1 MSGARSYVE
10 FLLNGREFAVPLEDV
25 REIIAL
31 PDITP
36 LPMASANVRGMINLR
51 GEVMPV
57 VDLDSRLGSYT
68 EKKGERKEVLILNM
82 EGYSLGVVVEQAQ
95 QVVEMEEESIEIEE
109 GAGKGIVR
117 GVVHYNEKLVVVLD
131 SERILNIDRESLEKI
146 RKNRKKET
154 SEAREQH
161 GASSRQ
167 IVTFDLEGEVYAFPL
182 EDVQEIL
189 RYQDPVPVPDS
200 PAFVKG
206 VLHVRGSILPV
217 LSLRKRL
224 QLGDTSFRPEA
235 GKILVG
241 DYGLFR
247 IGFIAD
253 GIREVLTV
261 TENEISPPPGVT
273 RSEKG
278 PSSVIGIVHT
288 RGQVIALLGKDGLV
302 DREAMASMTGEMQKD
317 SLLRQKGE
325 ERETFVV
332 FLVAGQAMGL
342 PITTI
347 REINRLDEIA
357 RLPGMPSYVEGIM
370 NLRGEIVPALSLAKR
385 LAMGSS
391 EGVEEKDRRVL
402 VIETGDTLA
411 GFIVDEVSGVA
422 EVPRSKIGAPPLLRD
437 ARMEFG
443 EAAEVV
449 QRVARIREED
459 RERIILLVDQEK
471 ILSPKEARALR
482 EAAGA

>member
-1 MSGARSYVE
+1 MSNTRSYVE

-51 GEVMPV
+51 VEVMPV

-95 QVVEMEEESIEIEE
+95 QVVELEEESIEIEE
-109 GAGKGIVR
+109 GTGGIVR
-117 GVVHYNEKLVVVLD
+117 GVVHYNEKLMVVLD

-146 RKNRKKET
+146 RKNRKKEAA
-154 SEAREQH
+154 EHREQH
-161 GASSRQ
+161 DSSRQ

-189 RYQDPVPVPDS
+189 RYQDPVPVPDAPS
-200 PAFVKG
+200 FVKG

-224 QLGDTSFRPEA
+224 HLEDTSFRSEA

-241 DYGLFR
+241 DYGSFR

-261 TENEISPPPGVT
+261 MENEISPPPGVT
-273 RSEKG
+273 RSETG
-278 PSSVIGIVHT
+278 TASVLGIVHT
-288 RGQVIALLGKDGLV
+288 RGQVIALLGKEGLV

-317 SLLRQKGE
+317 KLLRQRGE
-325 ERETFVV
+325 EWETFVV
-332 FLVAGQAMGL
+332 FLVSGQAMGL

-357 RLPGMPSYVEGIM
+357 RLPGVPDYVEGVM
-370 NLRGEIVPALSLAKR
+370 NLRGEIVPALSLSKR
-385 LAMGSS
+385 LSMESP
-391 EGVEEKDRRVL
+391 EPVEAKEQRVL

-411 GFIVDEVSGVA
+411 GFIVDEVAGVV

-443 EAAEVV
+443 DAAEVV
-449 QRVARIREED
+449 QRVARVSEKE
-459 RERIILLVDQEK
+459 RERIILVVDEEK
-471 ILSPKEARALR
+471 ILSPKEAQALR

>member
-1 MSGARSYVE
+1 MNGTRSYVE

-51 GEVMPV
+51 GDVLPV

-68 EKKGERKEVLILNM
+68 EKKGERNEVLILNM

-95 QVVEMEEESIEIEE
+95 QVVEFDEEDIDVEE
-109 GAGKGIVR
+109 GTGGIVR
-117 GVVHYNEKLVVVLD
+117 GVVHHHEKLVVVLD
-131 SERILNIDRESLEKI
+131 SERILNIDRETLETI
-146 RKNRKKET
+146 RKNRKKEA
-154 SEAREQH
+154 SEHEEQH
-161 GASSRQ
+161 DTSRQ

-200 PAFVKG
+200 PSTVKG

-217 LSLRKRL
+217 LSLRRRL
-224 QLGDTSFRPEA
+224 QLEDTSFRPEA

-241 DYGLFR
+241 DYGTFR

-273 RSEKG
+273 RTESG
-278 PSSVIGIVHT
+278 HASVIGIVHT

-302 DREAMASMTGEMQKD
+302 DREAMASMTGDMQKD
-317 SLLRQKGE
+317 ALLRQKGE

-347 REINRLDEIA
+347 REINRIDEIA
-357 RLPGMPSYVEGIM
+357 RLPGVPSYVEGVM
-370 NLRGEIVPALSLAKR
+370 NLRGEIVPALSMKKR
-385 LAMGSS
+385 LGMSS
-391 EGVEEKDRRVL
+391 SGEIQEKDQRVL

-449 QRVARIREED
+449 RWVARIQEED
-459 RERIILLVDQEK
+459 RERILLIVDEEK
-471 ILSPKEARALR
+471 ILSPREARALR

>member
-1 MSGARSYVE
+1 MNGTRSYVE

-51 GEVMPV
+51 GDVLPV

-68 EKKGERKEVLILNM
+68 EKKGERNEVLILNM

-95 QVVEMEEESIEIEE
+95 QVVEFDEEDIDVEE
-109 GAGKGIVR
+109 GAGGIVR
-117 GVVHYNEKLVVVLD
+117 GVVHHNEKLVVVLD
-131 SERILNIDRESLEKI
+131 SEHILNIDRETLETL
-146 RKNRKKET
+146 RKNRKKEAL
-154 SEAREQH
+154 EHKEQH
-161 GASSRQ
+161 DTSRQ

-200 PAFVKG
+200 PSTVKG

-217 LSLRKRL
+217 LSLRRRL
-224 QLGDTSFRPEA
+224 QLEDTSFRPEA

-241 DYGLFR
+241 DYGTFR

-261 TENEISPPPGVT
+261 TENEISSPPGVT
-273 RSEKG
+273 RTESVN
-278 PSSVIGIVHT
+278 PSVIGIVHT

-302 DREAMASMTGEMQKD
+302 DRKAMASMTGDMQKD
-317 SLLRQKGE
+317 VLLRQRGE
-325 ERETFVV
+325 ERETLVV

-347 REINRLDEIA
+347 REINRIDEIA
-357 RLPGMPSYVEGIM
+357 RLPGVPSYVEGVM
-370 NLRGEIVPALSLAKR
+370 NLRGEIVPALSMKKR
-385 LAMGSS
+385 LGMSS
-391 EGVEEKDRRVL
+391 SGEIQEKDQRVL

-411 GFIVDEVSGVA
+411 GFIVDEVSGVV
-422 EVPRSKIGAPPLLRD
+422 EVPRSRIGAPPLLRD

-449 QRVARIREED
+449 RRVARVQEED
-459 RERIILLVDQEK
+459 RERIILIVDEEK

-482 EAAGA
+482 KAAGA

>member
-1 MSGARSYVE
+1 MNGTRSYVE

-36 LPMASANVRGMINLR
+36 LPMASENVRGMINLR

-68 EKKGERKEVLILNM
+68 EKKGERNEVLILNM

-95 QVVEMEEESIEIEE
+95 QVVEFEEESIEVEE
-109 GAGKGIVR
+109 GAGGIVR
-117 GVVHYNEKLVVVLD
+117 GVVHHNEKLVVVLD
-131 SERILNIDRESLEKI
+131 SERILNIDRESLETI
-146 RKNRKKET
+146 RKNRKKE
-154 SEAREQH
+154 SAEVQEQH
-161 GASSRQ
+161 DTSRQ

-200 PAFVKG
+200 PSSVKG

-224 QLGDTSFRPEA
+224 QLEDTSFRPEA

-241 DYGLFR
+241 DYGSFR

-261 TENEISPPPGVT
+261 MENEISPPPGIT
-273 RSEKG
+273 RSESG
-278 PSSVIGIVHT
+278 AASVIGIVHT
-288 RGQVIALLGKDGLV
+288 RGQVIALLGKEGLV
-302 DREAMASMTGEMQKD
+302 DRDAMASMTGEMQKD

-347 REINRLDEIA
+347 REINRIDEIA
-357 RLPGMPSYVEGIM
+357 RLPGVPSYVEGVM
-370 NLRGEIVPALSLAKR
+370 NLRGEIVPALSMRKR
-385 LAMGSS
+385 LSMTSS
-391 EGVEEKDRRVL
+391 EAVEQKEQRVL

-422 EVPRSKIGAPPLLRD
+422 EVLRSKIGAPPLLRD

-449 QRVARIREED
+449 QRVARVREDD
-459 RERIILLVDQEK
+459 RERIILIVDEEK